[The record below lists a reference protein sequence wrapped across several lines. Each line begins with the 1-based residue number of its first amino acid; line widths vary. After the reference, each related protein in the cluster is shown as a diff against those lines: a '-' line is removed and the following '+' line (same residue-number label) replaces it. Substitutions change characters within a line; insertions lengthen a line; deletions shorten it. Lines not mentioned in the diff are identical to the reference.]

1 MQSKLVQSHA
11 GLEHHIHKL
20 PVTFHREFRI
30 HGNKGCS
37 YYDKNKW
44 ERAIIEF
51 ERCREILKLVMKAE
65 PGSPEIQDACSWL
78 MVWAG
83 LPLANIYVFKR
94 NKFKKAFNLQLE
106 MERMIPGGNS
116 DELRSLKDTLR
127 IARFTTLYQYC
138 VSHVKNLDLKKEVVT
153 DFGGQRSNQ
162 DDNAIEVFLLTELF
176 CAYMDNGNFNTALGF
191 IQKAKQYLSKEDAD
205 GISKNV
211 ELEVMCYM
219 NLGMDDAAQKAINNY
234 SAATRTPLSK
244 LPPRM
249 QRMNDVGFNSRKP
262 FPLHKPGDLN
272 SRRFDNQQR
281 NQKILELI
289 LSDNKRQVIPI
300 TIFSFISFIF
310 LFTASDYLIV

>member
-1 MQSKLVQSHA
+1 M
-11 GLEHHIHKL
+11 HKL
-20 PVTFHREFRI
+20 PVTFHLVFRI
-30 HGNKGCS
+30 HGNRGRS

-44 ERAIIEF
+44 ERAIFEF
-51 ERCREILKLVMKAE
+51 EWCREILKLVMKAE

-78 MVWAG
+78 MVWAS

-94 NKFKKAFNLQLE
+94 NEFKKAFNLQME

-138 VSHVKNLDLKKEVVT
+138 VSHVKNPDLKKEVVT

-162 DDNAIEVFLLTELF
+162 DDKASEVFLLTELF
-176 CAYMDNGNFNTALGF
+176 HAYMDNGNFKAALGF

-205 GISKNV
+205 GISKNI
-211 ELEVMCYM
+211 ELEAFCYI
-219 NLGMDDAAQKAINNY
+219 NLGMDDAAQKAIKDY
-234 SAATRTPLSK
+234 GIATRTPLSK

-249 QRMNDVGFNSRKP
+249 QRMIKVGFNSQKP
-262 FPLHKPGDLN
+262 FPLHKPQDLN
-272 SRRFDNQQR
+272 PRRFDKQQR
-281 NQKILELI
+281 NLKILKLI
-289 LSDNKRQVIPI
+289 PNDNKRQVIPI

-310 LFTASDYLIV
+310 LFTAGDYLIV